1 MILKNDDEAWTAGA
15 GMDERT
21 DEGKTTGKEEWLATA
36 WQFFHDGDFNG
47 MRACAR
53 EILSHDMD
61 DVDGQ
66 ALFAQASLYLG
77 EEETAE
83 NIVRR
88 LWDAAPGHWRL
99 LLVAGEIHALRFEM
113 RKAIDVL
120 KRLWALGQARMG
132 EVAPYDMAIM
142 ERAGRILTDACYLL
156 ARPDEAAEYLFELV
170 GLLADPQTKEELYSK
185 ALFLSNYRSEGQQN
199 RARREGINGFFG
211 AKVTMPHTRPSSV
224 PDRKMRIGY
233 ISPDLREHAV
243 ANFLSPFFRNFAKL
257 DFNVFCYMTGTSD
270 NITQRFKRSAVNW
283 RDLQGLS
290 PQEAARRIYRDHVDV
305 LVDFAGHSQGSSLAT
320 LAYRPAP
327 IQMTAIG
334 DVGSTGLREID
345 YFLTDG
351 YCSPPD
357 RPSPEFTEQLARLA
371 GCHLCYD
378 PSILRPL
385 PEPGVEPPAQRNG
398 FVTFGSFNNF
408 AKASRETLVL
418 WRSVLEAVPRSRL
431 LIKGK
436 IASVPDGEEEVKAR
450 LANVGVDLARV
461 DLRPYSPDYLEQY
474 RDVDVALD
482 TTPFTGG
489 LTTCEALVMGVPVI
503 SLKGSTHA
511 ARIGASILENAGL
524 PELVAANGMEYV
536 KKAARIAGSLQI
548 LVKFHGG
555 LREVVRGSRLMDA
568 KGYMK
573 NVEALYR
580 SLWEKYCTAK
590 DRPTAAE
597 GSKARQ
603 YFHGI

>member
-1 MILKNDDEAWTAGA
+1 
-15 GMDERT
+15 MDKRIDADIEQN
-21 DEGKTTGKEEWLATA
+21 KEEWLETA
-36 WQFFHDGDFNG
+36 ARFCHDGDFKG

-53 EILSHDMD
+53 EILAHDMD

-83 NIVRR
+83 VVVRR
-88 LWDAAPGHWRL
+88 VWDSAPNHWRL

-113 RKAIDVL
+113 RQAVDVL

-132 EVAPYDMAIM
+132 QIALYDMAIL
-142 ERAGRILTDACYLL
+142 ERAGRLLTDACYLL
-156 ARPDEAAEYLFELV
+156 ARPDEAAEYLFQ
-170 GLLADPQTKEELYSK
+170 LAGFLHDPMVKEELYSK

-199 RARREGINGFFG
+199 RSVREGINGFFG

-233 ISPDLREHAV
+233 ISPDFREHAV

-257 DFNVFCYMTGTSD
+257 DFNVFCYMTGTPD
-270 NITQRFKRSAVNW
+270 NVTQRFRRSTVNW

-290 PQEAARRIYRDHVDV
+290 PQEAARRIYRDHVDI

-345 YFLTDG
+345 YFMSDV

-357 RPSPEFTEQLARLA
+357 REAGDFSERLVRLQ

-378 PSILRPL
+378 PTMLRALPPL
-385 PEPGVEPPAQRNG
+385 APEPPALRNG
-398 FVTFGSFNNF
+398 YVTFGSFNNF

-418 WRSVLEAVPRSRL
+418 WRAVLEAVPGSRL

-436 IASVPDGEEEVKAR
+436 IASVPDGEAEVKAR
-450 LANVGVDLARV
+450 FSSVGLDAARV

-474 RDVDVALD
+474 HDVDVALD

-489 LTTCEALVMGVPVI
+489 LTTCEALVMGVPVVT
-503 SLKGSTHA
+503 LRGKTHA
-511 ARIGASILENAGL
+511 SRIGTSILENAGL
-524 PELVAANGMEYV
+524 PELVAANSAEYV
-536 KKAARIAGSLQI
+536 KKAASIAGSTTI
-548 LVKFHGG
+548 LEKFHGG

-573 NVEALYR
+573 NVEAMYR
-580 SLWEKYCTAK
+580 SVWEEYCA
-590 DRPTAAE
+590 
-597 GSKARQ
+597 GS
-603 YFHGI
+603 

>member
-1 MILKNDDEAWTAGA
+1 
-15 GMDERT
+15 MDERM
-21 DEGKTTGKEEWLATA
+21 DEDQNNNKEEWLNTA
-36 WQFFHDGDFNG
+36 VRFCREGDFKG

-83 NIVRR
+83 GLVRR
-88 LWDAAPGHWRL
+88 LWDSAPKHWRL
-99 LLVAGEIHALRFEM
+99 LLVAGEIYALRFEM
-113 RKAIDVL
+113 RQAVEAL

-132 EVAPYDMAIM
+132 KIALYDMAIL
-142 ERAGRILTDACYLL
+142 ERAGRLLTDACYLL
-156 ARPDEAAEYLFELV
+156 ARPDEAAEYLFELA
-170 GLLADPQTKEELYSK
+170 GILHDPAVKEELYSK

-199 RARREGINGFFG
+199 RPRREGINGFFG

-233 ISPDLREHAV
+233 ISPDFREHAV
-243 ANFLSPFFRNFAKL
+243 ANFLSPFIRNFAKL
-257 DFNVFCYMTGTSD
+257 DFNVFCYMTGTPD
-270 NITQRFKRSAVNW
+270 DVTRRFRRSTVNW
-283 RDLQGLS
+283 RDLQGLP
-290 PQEAARRIYRDHVDV
+290 PQEAAKRIYRDHVDI
-305 LVDFAGHSQGSSLAT
+305 LVDFAGHSQGSSLPA

-334 DVGSTGLREID
+334 DVCSTGLREID

-357 RPSPEFTEQLARLA
+357 RDTGDFSECLARVQ

-385 PEPGVEPPAQRNG
+385 PALAPEPPALRNG
-398 FVTFGSFNNF
+398 YVTFGSFNNF

-418 WRSVLEAVPRSRL
+418 WRAVLEEVPGSRL

-436 IASVPDGEEEVKAR
+436 IASVPDGEAEVKAR
-450 LANVGVDLARV
+450 LAEVGLDPARV
-461 DLRPYSPDYLEQY
+461 ELRPYSPDYLEQY
-474 RDVDVALD
+474 RDIDIALD

-489 LTTCEALVMGVPVI
+489 LTTCEALVMGVPVVT
-503 SLKGSTHA
+503 LRGKTHA
-511 ARIGASILENAGL
+511 ARIGTSILENAGL
-524 PELVAANGMEYV
+524 PELVAANSSEYV
-536 KKAARIAGSLQI
+536 KRAARIAGSMPI
-548 LVKFHGG
+548 LEKFHGG
-555 LREVVRGSRLMDA
+555 LREVVRGSRLMDV

-573 NVEALYR
+573 NVEAMYR
-580 SLWEKYCTAK
+580 SIWEEYCSGK
-590 DRPTAAE
+590 QQ
-597 GSKARQ
+597 K
-603 YFHGI
+603 

>member
-1 MILKNDDEAWTAGA
+1 
-15 GMDERT
+15 MDERMDAET
-21 DEGKTTGKEEWLATA
+21 KKNKEEWLETA
-36 WQFFHDGDFNG
+36 VRFCHEGDFKG

-83 NIVRR
+83 GVVRR
-88 LWDAAPGHWRL
+88 LWDSAPGHWRL
-99 LLVAGEIHALRFEM
+99 LLVAGELYALRFEI
-113 RKAIDVL
+113 RQSIDVL
-120 KRLWALGQARMG
+120 KRLWALGQGRMG
-132 EVAPYDMAIM
+132 TIAPYDMAVL
-142 ERAGRILTDACYLL
+142 ERAGRLLTDACYLL
-156 ARPDEAAEYLFELV
+156 ARPDEAAEYLFELAAI
-170 GLLADPQTKEELYSK
+170 LHDPAAKEELYSK
-185 ALFLSNYRSEGQQN
+185 ALFLSNYRSKGQQN

-233 ISPDLREHAV
+233 ISPDFREHAV
-243 ANFLSPFFRNFAKL
+243 ANFLSPFIRHFTKL
-257 DFNVFCYMTGTSD
+257 NFNVFCYMTGASD
-270 NITQRFKRSAVNW
+270 DVTQRFRRSTVNW

-290 PQEAARRIYRDHVDV
+290 PQEAARRIYRDHVDI
-305 LVDFAGHSQGSSLAT
+305 LVDFAGHSQGSNLPT

-351 YCSPPD
+351 YCMPPD
-357 RPSPEFTEQLARLA
+357 RSTGDFSERLA
-371 GCHLCYD
+371 WVQGCHLCYD
-378 PSILRPL
+378 PGILRPL
-385 PEPGVEPPAQRNG
+385 PALGSEPPARRNG
-398 FVTFGSFNNF
+398 YVTFGSFNNF

-418 WRSVLEAVPRSRL
+418 WRAVLEETPGSRM

-436 IASVPDGEEEVKAR
+436 IASVPDGEAEVKAR
-450 LANVGVDLARV
+450 LAEVGIDSARV
-461 DLRPYSPDYLEQY
+461 ELRPYSPDYLEQY

-489 LTTCEALVMGVPVI
+489 LTTCEALVMGVPVVT
-503 SLKGSTHA
+503 LRGTTHA
-511 ARIGASILENAGL
+511 ARIGTSLLENAGL
-524 PELVAANGMEYV
+524 PELVAANSSEYV
-536 KKAARIAGSLQI
+536 KKAVRIAGSMPI
-548 LVKFHGG
+548 LEKFHGG

-573 NVEALYR
+573 NIEALYHDI
-580 SLWEKYCTAK
+580 WEAYCGGPDQAK
-590 DRPTAAE
+590 QR
-597 GSKARQ
+597 K
-603 YFHGI
+603 

>member
-1 MILKNDDEAWTAGA
+1 
-15 GMDERT
+15 MDEELGT
-21 DEGKTTGKEEWLATA
+21 AKPADKEEWLRAA
-36 WQFFHDGDFNG
+36 ARFCHDGDFKG

-53 EILSHDMD
+53 EILAHDMD

-83 NIVRR
+83 GIVRR
-88 LWDAAPGHWRL
+88 LWDAAPGHFRL

-120 KRLWALGQARMG
+120 TKLWNLGQLKTG
-132 EVAPYDMAIM
+132 EIADYDLAIL
-142 ERAGRILTDACYLL
+142 ERAGRLLTDACYLL
-156 ARPDEAAEYLFELV
+156 ARPEEAAEHLFELV
-170 GLLADPQTKEELYSK
+170 GFLHDPQAKEELYSK
-185 ALFLSNYRSEGQQN
+185 ALFLSNYRSDGQAN

-257 DFNVFCYMTGTSD
+257 DFNVFCYMTGTPD
-270 NITQRFKRSAVNW
+270 KITQRFRRSAVQW
-283 RDLQGLS
+283 HDIQGLS
-290 PQEAARRIYRDHVDV
+290 PQDAARRIYRDRVDI
-305 LVDFAGHSQGSSLAT
+305 LVDFAGHSQGSSLPV

-334 DVGSTGLREID
+334 DVGSTGLREVD
-345 YFLTDG
+345 YFLSDG

-357 RPSPEFTEQLARLA
+357 RPPTEFSERLARVQ

-378 PSILRPL
+378 PTILRPL
-385 PEPGVEPPAQRNG
+385 PEPGREPPAQRNG
-398 FVTFGSFNNF
+398 YVTFGSFNNF

-418 WRSVLEAVPRSRL
+418 WRSVLEAAPRSRL
-431 LIKGK
+431 VIKGK
-436 IASVPDGEEEVKAR
+436 IASVPDGEEEVMAR
-450 LANVGVDLARV
+450 LSDVGVDLSRV

-474 RDVDVALD
+474 RDIDIALD

-503 SLKGSTHA
+503 SLRGGTHA
-511 ARIGASILENAGL
+511 ARIGTSILENAGL
-524 PELVAANGMEYV
+524 PELVASNGVEYV
-536 KKAARIAGSLQI
+536 KKAARIAGSMPI

-555 LREVVRGSRLMDA
+555 LREVVKGSRLMDA
-568 KGYMK
+568 KGYMR
-573 NVEALYR
+573 NMETLYR
-580 SLWEKYCTAK
+580 SLWEDYCTGAQSK
-590 DRPTAAE
+590 KKE

-603 YFHGI
+603 FFHGI

>member
-1 MILKNDDEAWTAGA
+1 MEDRIGEEKK
-15 GMDERT
+15 T
-21 DEGKTTGKEEWLATA
+21 DKEEWLAA
-36 WQFFHDGDFNG
+36 AARFCHEGDFKG

-53 EILSHDMD
+53 EILAHDFD

-83 NIVRR
+83 SVVRR
-88 LWDAAPGHWRL
+88 LWDTAPRHWRL
-99 LLVAGEIHALRFEM
+99 LLVAGELHALRFEM
-113 RKAIDVL
+113 RQAIDVL
-120 KRLWALGQARMG
+120 KRLWTLGQARTG
-132 EVAPYDMAIM
+132 AVAPYDMAIM
-142 ERAGRILTDACYLL
+142 ERAGRLLTDACYLL

-170 GLLADPQTKEELYSK
+170 GIIQDLQTKEELYSK
-185 ALFLSNYRSEGQQN
+185 ALFLSNYRLEGQQN
-199 RARREGINGFFG
+199 RTRREGINGFFG
-211 AKVTMPHTRPSSV
+211 AKVTMPHTRPASV

-257 DFNVFCYMTGTSD
+257 DFNVFCYMTGTPD

-283 RDLQGLS
+283 RELQGLS
-290 PQEAARRIYRDHVDV
+290 PQEAARRIYRDHVDI

-345 YFLTDG
+345 YFLSDG

-357 RPSPEFTEQLARLA
+357 RPTPEFTERLARVPD
-371 GCHLCYD
+371 CHLCYD
-378 PSILRPL
+378 PTILRPL
-385 PEPGVEPPAQRNG
+385 PEPGTEPPAQRNG
-398 FVTFGSFNNF
+398 YVTFGSFNNF

-431 LIKGK
+431 VIKGK
-436 IASVPDGEEEVKAR
+436 IASVPDGEEEATAR
-450 LANVGVDLARV
+450 LAGVGIDLARV

-474 RDVDVALD
+474 RDIDIALD

-489 LTTCEALVMGVPVI
+489 LTTCEALVMGVPVV

-511 ARIGASILENAGL
+511 ARIGTSILENAGL
-524 PELVAANGMEYV
+524 PELVASNGTEYV
-536 KKAARIAGSLQI
+536 RKAARIAGSLPI

-555 LREVVRGSRLMDA
+555 LREVMRGSRLMDA

-573 NVEALYR
+573 SVEALYR
-580 SLWEKYCTAK
+580 SIWQDYCTGGEKWA
-590 DRPTAAE
+590 
-597 GSKARQ
+597 SKGRQ
-603 YFHGI
+603 FFHGV

>member
-1 MILKNDDEAWTAGA
+1 MEDRIGEEKK
-15 GMDERT
+15 T
-21 DEGKTTGKEEWLATA
+21 DKEEWLAA
-36 WQFFHDGDFNG
+36 AARFCHEGDFKG

-53 EILSHDMD
+53 EILAHDFD

-83 NIVRR
+83 SVVRR
-88 LWDAAPGHWRL
+88 LWDTAPRHWRL
-99 LLVAGEIHALRFEM
+99 LLVAGELHALRFEM
-113 RKAIDVL
+113 RQAIDVL
-120 KRLWALGQARMG
+120 KRLWTLGQARTG
-132 EVAPYDMAIM
+132 AVAPYDMAIM
-142 ERAGRILTDACYLL
+142 ERAGRLLTDACYLL

-170 GLLADPQTKEELYSK
+170 GIIQDLQTKEELYSK
-185 ALFLSNYRSEGQQN
+185 ALFLSNYRLEGQQN
-199 RARREGINGFFG
+199 RTRREGINGFFG
-211 AKVTMPHTRPSSV
+211 AKVTMPHTRPASV

-257 DFNVFCYMTGTSD
+257 DFNVFCYMTGTPD

-283 RDLQGLS
+283 RELQGLS
-290 PQEAARRIYRDHVDV
+290 PQEAARRIYRDHVDI

-345 YFLTDG
+345 YFLSDG

-357 RPSPEFTEQLARLA
+357 RPTPEFTERLARVPD
-371 GCHLCYD
+371 CHLCYD
-378 PSILRPL
+378 PTILRPL
-385 PEPGVEPPAQRNG
+385 PEPGAEPPAQRNG
-398 FVTFGSFNNF
+398 YVTFGSFNNF

-431 LIKGK
+431 VIKGK
-436 IASVPDGEEEVKAR
+436 IASVPDGEEEATAR
-450 LANVGVDLARV
+450 LAGVGIDLARV

-474 RDVDVALD
+474 RDIDIALD

-511 ARIGASILENAGL
+511 ARIGTSILENAGL
-524 PELVAANGMEYV
+524 PELVASNGTEYV
-536 KKAARIAGSLQI
+536 RKAARIAGSLPI

-555 LREVVRGSRLMDA
+555 LREVMRGSRLMDA

-573 NVEALYR
+573 SVEALYR
-580 SLWEKYCTAK
+580 SIWQDYCTGGEKWA
-590 DRPTAAE
+590 
-597 GSKARQ
+597 SKGRQ
-603 YFHGI
+603 FFHGV